1 MNYKRG
7 WDFKLALSVV
17 WMIFTVAL
25 AVWLLIFQSRL
36 FGSLEQ
42 IEIPQARQILQHH
55 KMVFYEMTTMIFALI
70 VGGVALFYLI
80 FSERT
85 YSEQIRQFFA
95 VFSHEL
101 RTSLTRIRL
110 QADGL
115 LVDFK
120 SSPKSS
126 QMLRLLDD
134 IAKLEVQLENSLWI
148 ARSDDDQCFFEH
160 LIFSKTLS
168 EIASQ
173 FSIQIHLAKDFSLF
187 ADRRALESL
196 LKNIFQN
203 AILHGR
209 AENIWITT
217 EAINDS
223 LLAITIKDDGQGF
236 AGDPQKLGH
245 FFQKHASTSGSGLGL
260 FLVRKLVRLQNGNV
274 SFANASPGFLIKLE
288 LPGKLLHGDLK

>member
-1 MNYKRG
+1 MNHKRG

-42 IEIPQARQILQHH
+42 IEIPEAQQILQHH

-70 VGGVALFYLI
+70 IGGVALFYLI

-101 RTSLTRIRL
+101 RTSLSRIRL

-120 SSPKSS
+120 SSSKSS

-148 ARSDDDQCFFEH
+148 ARSDDDQCFFEN
-160 LIFSKTLS
+160 LVFSKTLA

-173 FSIQIHLAKDFSLF
+173 FSIQIHLTKDFSLY

-203 AILHGR
+203 ALLHGK
-209 AENIWITT
+209 AENIWILPETLN
-217 EAINDS
+217 ERMLSIV
-223 LLAITIKDDGQGF
+223 IKDDGKGF
-236 AGDPQKLGH
+236 DGDPQKLGH
-245 FFQKHASTSGSGLGL
+245 FFQKHATTSGSGLGL
-260 FLVRKLVRLQNGNV
+260 YLVRKLVRLQNGSVIFSN
-274 SFANASPGFLIKLE
+274 ANPGFSIQLE
-288 LPGKLLHGDLK
+288 LPGKLLHGDSK